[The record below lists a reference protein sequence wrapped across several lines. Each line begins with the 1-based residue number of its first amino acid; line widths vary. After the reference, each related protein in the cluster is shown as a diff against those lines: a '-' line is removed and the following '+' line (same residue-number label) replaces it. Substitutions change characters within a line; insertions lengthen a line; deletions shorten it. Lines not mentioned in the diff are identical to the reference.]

1 VQLRE
6 PDPLNLAQQAS
17 EWLVLLTCDDPA
29 ERARGQAGFS
39 AWKAADARHARAA
52 ARIEAFIG
60 QVDGVRQATD
70 GNPRPAHAA
79 LDAVY
84 EGQRQ
89 VRRTGR
95 RRAGVAL
102 LVAIAVAVP
111 VWFTASVPAPAH
123 LLADVRSSERE
134 WVSQTLPDGTRI
146 TLSGASAI
154 DLHFDE
160 KSRTVEL
167 LSGDIRVDVAKDA
180 QRPFYVQTPLA
191 RIRALGT
198 RFAVSHEKGKSSL
211 EMFES
216 QVAVQALPL
225 PAAVDDASG
234 NSNGNGNIYEKATV
248 VRAGERVEL
257 TRQGI
262 GQIERIDAER
272 VENGWRQHQL
282 VLVDRPLSEVLAQ
295 LARHRPGG
303 IHYDSRQLASL
314 RVSAVLPLDRPDE
327 ALQLLQT
334 SFPELRLRFLA
345 DRWVWVDLRAA
356 PQKN

>member
-1 VQLRE
+1 MQARE
-6 PDPLNLAQQAS
+6 PDPPNLARQAS

-29 ERARGQAGFS
+29 ERARGQAGFD
-39 AWKAADARHARAA
+39 AWKAADERHARAA
-52 ARIEAFIG
+52 ERIEAFIG
-60 QVDGVRQATD
+60 RVEGVRQATHGD
-70 GNPRPAHAA
+70 PRPAHAA
-79 LDAVY
+79 LDAAY
-84 EGQRQ
+84 EGQRRL
-89 VRRTGR
+89 RRKAR
-95 RRAGVAL
+95 QRAGAAL
-102 LVAIAVAVP
+102 LAAIALAVP
-111 VWFTASVPAPAH
+111 VWFAAAVPPPSH

-134 WVSQTLPDGTRI
+134 WVSRTLPDGTQI

-167 LSGDIRVDVAKDA
+167 LAGDIRVDVAKDA

-198 RFAVSHEKGKSSL
+198 RFAVSHEKGRSSL

-216 QVAVQALPL
+216 QVAVQALPQDGAGDETGR
-225 PAAVDDASG
+225 P
-234 NSNGNGNIYEKATV
+234 TV

-257 TRQGI
+257 TREGI
-262 GQIERIDAER
+262 GQVERIDAER

-303 IHYDSRQLASL
+303 IHYDAREIESL

-345 DRWVWVDLRAA
+345 GRWVWVGLQPAG
-356 PQKN
+356 PKKE